1 MDANR
6 CERCGTSMPGWDTV
20 HVGRLELEQERILC
34 TRCCNL
40 EIAELS
46 GLDEFDDPEF
56 EPITLRD
63 CHNRQHTF
71 HFRSRL
77 VPTGRVIEAL
87 ELVDAE
93 PDGYRFA
100 VLGDMEDDPLELYRE
115 LYERM
120 RRAMRIDHLYR
131 GDGSIGLRH
140 PGVVR
145 GRVQWD
151 RNAEDPLT
159 EPEIVIDGRSFS

>member
-1 MDANR
+1 MNANR

-20 HVGRLELEQERILC
+20 HFGTLEEQRILC

-40 EIAELS
+40 EVAELS
-46 GLDEFDDPEF
+46 GLDHFEDDPQF
-56 EPITLRD
+56 EPVTLRD
-63 CHNRQHTF
+63 RRNRRHTF

-77 VPTGRVIEAL
+77 VPTGRVI
-87 ELVDAE
+87 DAFEVIEDE
-93 PDGYRFA
+93 PNGYRFA
-100 VLGDMEDDPLELYRE
+100 VLDDMECDPLELYRE

-120 RRAMRIDHLYR
+120 RRAMRIDHLHR

-140 PGVVR
+140 PGIIR

-151 RNAEDPLT
+151 RNADDPTT